1 MDKKVSELIEANELS
16 DEDLFM
22 ILQNNQ
28 NKKIKALTAFKNLPK
43 KTDIEDLISAIED
56 LESKI
61 AELQKPK
68 RVELFNN
75 SNNQSKTIDLVDSA
89 YNYSYLYIHNAAN
102 YNAIVPIYAEDQT
115 NLRGIGGF
123 SGPEN
128 TGSTHFYGTI
138 SNEGKTI
145 NVEYFKSIAHNS
157 AGNHSSSSDR
167 NVFLVVGIR

>member
-1 MDKKVSELIEANELS
+1 MDKKVSELIETNELN

-43 KTDIEDLISAIED
+43 KTDIEDLVNAIDD
-56 LESKI
+56 LESQI
-61 AELQKPK
+61 EELQKPK

-102 YNAIVPIYAEDQT
+102 YNVIIPIYSDNQT
-115 NLRGIGGF
+115 NLRGVGGW
-123 SGPEN
+123 
-128 TGSTHFYGTI
+128 TGAANGGTNHFYGSL

-145 NVEYFKSIAHNS
+145 NVTYFRALVHN
-157 AGNHSSSSDR
+157 ANGNHNAGEDY
-167 NVFLVVGIR
+167 NVTLIVGIR